1 MMASMQ
7 YETARFP
14 TPPSRLSMRRRCL
27 IYGVLG
33 AVFLGLVA
41 TTSSRA
47 ASTNYVSL
55 ASIQKDIT
63 SFTKTLK
70 ATGSVSYALN
80 SSVADQVLHATTES
94 NTPKPL
100 AGEKCF
106 SNGFVPIMNPD
117 MSECVWTNPTSDVT
131 ILLFGDSHAQQWL
144 RVFIDIANL
153 RGFRLV
159 TLMHTACGAAQ
170 LTSRPSV
177 QAAAREACTTWHDKV
192 FEEIPQL
199 HPSVVIFASSI
210 QDLPSNAYAAEVEL
224 NGILTRALGSASRV
238 ISLHD
243 TPNQQFKIGGNPI
256 TPAACLAHNQL
267 KTIYNP
273 KAFTKK
279 VGTYDCYRP
288 FRSTLYAVN
297 DATRDQVAQADVDSG
312 VQVIEPM
319 PWFCNVSST
328 GLCPPVILD
337 TFIYRDWAHMRSE
350 YLERL
355 TMLLDAS
362 IKTIPKSPVS
372 LRIATRTSTTATF
385 AWNKSFDGHAPIS
398 GYVATVSPGGKTCS
412 TVLLGCTV
420 EGLTPG
426 GSYSVSL
433 RATNAIGPSA
443 NKILTFKTLR

>member
-1 MMASMQ
+1 
-7 YETARFP
+7 
-14 TPPSRLSMRRRCL
+14 MRRRCL

-33 AVFLGLVA
+33 AVVLGLVA
-41 TTSSRA
+41 NTSSRA

-70 ATGSVSYALN
+70 ATGSVSYAQN
-80 SSVADQVLHATTES
+80 SSVADQILHASSVS
-94 NTPKPL
+94 NAPQPL
-100 AGEKCF
+100 AGATCF
-106 SNGFVPIMNPD
+106 SNGFVPVGNPNI
-117 MSECVWTNPTSDVT
+117 SECVWTNPTSDVT

-144 RVFIDIANL
+144 RVLIDIANL

-170 LTSRPSV
+170 LTSLPTLP
-177 QAAAREACTTWHDKV
+177 AAEREACTTWHNKV
-192 FEEIPQL
+192 FEEIPKL
-199 HPSVVIFASSI
+199 LPSAVIFASSI

-224 NGILTRALGSASRV
+224 NGILTGALGSASRI

-243 TPNQQFKIGGNPI
+243 TPNQLFRIGGNSI
-256 TPAACLAHNQL
+256 TPAACLSHNQL
-267 KTIYNP
+267 MAIYNP
-273 KAFTKK
+273 KALTKK

-288 FRSTLYAVN
+288 FKSTFYALN
-297 DATRDQVAQADVDSG
+297 DAIRAQVAQADVDSG

-328 GLCPPVILD
+328 GLCPPVILG

-362 IKTIPKSPVS
+362 IKTIPKSPS
-372 LRIATRTSTTATF
+372 GLRIPIRASTTATF
-385 AWNKSFDGHAPIS
+385 AWNKPFDGHSAIS
-398 GYVATVSPGGKTCS
+398 GYIATVTPGGKTCS
-412 TVLLGCTV
+412 TLLLGCTV
-420 EGLTPG
+420 AGLTPG
-426 GSYSVSL
+426 MPYTVSL
-433 RATNAIGPSA
+433 RAHNAIGASVPRV
-443 NKILTFKTLR
+443 LQFKTLK

>member
-1 MMASMQ
+1 
-7 YETARFP
+7 
-14 TPPSRLSMRRRCL
+14 MRRRCL

-70 ATGSVSYALN
+70 ATGSVSYAQN
-80 SSVADQVLHATTES
+80 SSVADQILHATTES
-94 NTPKPL
+94 NIPKPL
-100 AGEKCF
+100 AGATCF
-106 SNGFVPIMNPD
+106 SNGFVGVNDPN

-131 ILLFGDSHAQQWL
+131 VLLFGDSHAKQWL
-144 RVFIDIANL
+144 PVFINIANL

-170 LTSRPSV
+170 LTSRPTLP
-177 QAAAREACTTWHDKV
+177 AAEREACTTWHNNV
-192 FEEIPQL
+192 FQEIPKL
-199 HPSVVIFASSI
+199 LPSAVIFASSI
-210 QDLPSNAYAAEVEL
+210 QDLPSNAYDAEVTL

-243 TPNQQFKIGGNPI
+243 TPNQHFKIGGNPI

-267 KTIYNP
+267 MAIYNT

-288 FRSTLYAVN
+288 FRSAFYAAN
-297 DATRDQVAQADVDSG
+297 DATRAQVAQADIDSG
-312 VQVIEPM
+312 VQSIDPM